1 MADVQ
6 AGKRYA
12 QAAFELALRTGD
24 LARWRSDLDDVA
36 SVLAESGAAPILGD
50 ARVALDRRLAM
61 VERMLDI
68 QPLAVNLAKLLVAK
82 GRAADARAVADAFNR
97 IADEHEG
104 IAHASIT
111 TAVPLAADQLA
122 EMETRLGTALGKRVL
137 ATASVDP
144 GILGGVVVRIGDRLV
159 DGSVKTRLRRLRLN
173 LEGAR

>member
-24 LARWRSDLDDVA
+24 LARWRADLDDVA
-36 SVLAESGAAPILGD
+36 SVLAESAAAPILAD
-50 ARVALDRRLAM
+50 ARVPLAQRLTM

-82 GRAADARAVADAFNR
+82 GRAADARAVANAFNR
-97 IADEHEG
+97 LADEHEG

-111 TAVPLAADQLA
+111 TAVPLEADQLA
-122 EMETRLGTALGKRVL
+122 VMETTLGAALGKRVL
-137 ATASVDP
+137 ATATVDP
-144 GILGGVVVRIGDRLV
+144 GILGGVVVRVGDRLV